1 LTRIKAVSVLAV
13 AFVLTAVGATSAFAW
28 GPIMPSAD
36 CHKVT
41 VTADDSDH
49 FYTDHPSGVLDF
61 KQGDKELAKPFHF
74 DSVHPDKPI
83 VTLTVDATKK
93 DQIGPGDWTV
103 EVVGDHT
110 TLKSFTVP
118 TCESPTPTPTVK
130 PSASATA
137 TPTAT
142 PTETVQPSASA
153 TETPSATS
161 SEQPTS
167 TSVPSPPVTGQ
178 GSNGGDGNFGIVL
191 LVMVLGTVVI
201 GGTTLALSR
210 KAS

>member
-13 AFVLTAVGATSAFAW
+13 ALVLTAVGATSAFAW
-28 GPIMPSAD
+28 APITPSAD
-36 CHKVT
+36 CHQVT
-41 VTADDSDH
+41 VTADDSNH
-49 FYTDHPSGVLDF
+49 WYTDHPNGVLLF

-74 DSVHPDKPI
+74 DSLHPDKPI

-93 DQIGPGDWTV
+93 DHIGPGDWTV
-103 EVVGDHT
+103 EVVGDHST
-110 TLKSFTVP
+110 MKSFTVP
-118 TCESPTPTPTVK
+118 TCESPTATPTPSETPK

-137 TPTAT
+137 TPTET
-142 PTETVQPSASA
+142 PQPSASA
-153 TETPSATS
+153 TTTPSATS
-161 SEQPTS
+161 STQPTS

-178 GSNGGDGNFGIVL
+178 GSNGGDSNFGIVL

-210 KAS
+210 KGS